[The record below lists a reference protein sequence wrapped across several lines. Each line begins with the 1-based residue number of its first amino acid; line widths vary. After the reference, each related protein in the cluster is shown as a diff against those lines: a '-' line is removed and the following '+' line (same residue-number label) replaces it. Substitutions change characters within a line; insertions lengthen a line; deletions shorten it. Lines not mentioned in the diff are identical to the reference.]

1 LPAAFFLSLVT
12 GRPLPRILRACRFH
26 TTPKLPVQRLP
37 PIREVNSPTP
47 AIVTQSA
54 VRPLPRLALLLFCL
68 AYVLPGFLGRE
79 PWKIEDLSAFGVM
92 RELAL
97 GLSDWWNP
105 QLLGLP
111 PEEPGWLPYWLGALA
126 MRALPFLDPETAS
139 RLPFIA
145 LLALTLACTWYAV
158 YHLARQPAAQPVA
171 FAFGGEANPRD
182 YARAMA
188 DAGLLALIAS
198 LGLARLSHETTPELT
213 RLAFA
218 ALMLMS
224 LARLGRGGTPWVS
237 VVFAALSLLAL
248 LLSGMGWAAVWLLG
262 GWVLLLS
269 SAPSADN
276 DFGARGRH
284 TEARRRAALLSL
296 GVLLLAVVALA
307 LRHDWLSMP
316 IWEAAP
322 EQQPTEQALLPF
334 TQAWTS
340 YGRMLLWFAWPA
352 WPLALW
358 TLWRWRRQLGS
369 LHLALPLWAVLVGLV
384 SSVLAER
391 SDRALLVALP
401 AFAVLAAFALPTLR
415 RSAAA
420 LIDWFTLLF
429 FSFCALVIWVIWV
442 AMQTG
447 VPAKPAAN
455 VAKLAP
461 GFVPEFSL
469 GLFLLALLAT
479 LAWLGLVAWRVGRH
493 PQAIWK
499 SLVLPA
505 SGATLCWLLLM
516 TLWLP
521 LLDFGRSYGPMSR
534 RVASL
539 LPSDACVLV
548 DGLSQAQIAALQ
560 HHGRLDIH
568 RIDSQASPQCRSL
581 LVDVDQ
587 QPTLDERVQLTHWAF
602 KATVRRLNDDRKETI
617 LLYLRVGG

>member
-1 LPAAFFLSLVT
+1 M
-12 GRPLPRILRACRFH
+12 
-26 TTPKLPVQRLP
+26 
-37 PIREVNSPTP
+37 NSPTP

-54 VRPLPRLALLLFCL
+54 VRPLPRLALLLFCV
-68 AYVLPGFLGRE
+68 AYVLPGFVGRE
-79 PWKIEDLSAFGVM
+79 PWKNEDLSAFGVM

-97 GLSDWWNP
+97 GLTDWWDP

-126 MRALPFLDPETAS
+126 MRALPFIDPETAS

-158 YHLARQPAAQPVA
+158 YHLARQPAAQPLV
-171 FAFGGEANPRD
+171 FAFGGEASPRD

-218 ALMLMS
+218 ALMLLS
-224 LARLGRGGTPWVS
+224 LARLGRGGPPWRS
-237 VVFAALSLLAL
+237 VLTAALSLLAL
-248 LLSGMGWAAVWLLG
+248 LLSGMGWPAVWLLG
-262 GWVLLLS
+262 GWLLLLLRDPATDQT
-269 SAPSADN
+269 SA
-276 DFGARGRH
+276 GAGREG
-284 TEARRRAALLSL
+284 EARHRAALLSL
-296 GVLLLAVVALA
+296 AVLA
-307 LRHDWLSMP
+307 LVIVVMALRQDWLGLPGWMSSP
-316 IWEAAP
+316 PQPPGAQGLAAAP
-322 EQQPTEQALLPF
+322 P
-334 TQAWTS
+334 AWTS
-340 YGRMLLWFAWPA
+340 YGRMLVWFTWPA
-352 WPLALW
+352 WPLVLW

-384 SSVLAER
+384 ASALSEH
-391 SDRALLVALP
+391 SDRTLLVALP

-429 FSFCALVIWVIWV
+429 FSFCALVIWVVWV

-455 VAKLAP
+455 VARLAP
-461 GFVPEFSL
+461 GFTPEFSL
-469 GLFLLALLAT
+469 VLFLLALLAT

-539 LPSDACVLV
+539 LPGDACVLV

-568 RIDSQASPQCRSL
+568 RIDSQASPRCRSL
-581 LVDVDQ
+581 LVDLDR
-587 QPTLDERVQLTHWAF
+587 QPTLDERVELTHWAF
-602 KATVRRLNDDRKETI
+602 KATVRRLNDDRRETI